1 MRPGRAGL
9 RSASPSVR
17 CYDSVSGRIE
27 ATGGKGGYTH
37 VATHLDDRRSASAEA
52 DGHRRGHL
60 KVAYVMS
67 RFPKLSETFVLGEI
81 LAVEEQGVEVEL
93 FPLLRER
100 AVVVHPE
107 AAALCERARFQPFLS
122 LSILRS
128 QLHFL
133 RRAPRRYVGA
143 LWAVLRGTWGSANYF
158 VGALGIFPKV
168 VHDARLMEADGI
180 AHVHCHFSNHPA
192 AAGFVINRLTG
203 IPYSF
208 TAHGFDLHV
217 DRHMLCEKVGSAA
230 FVVAVSEY
238 NRRLILEECGER
250 ARAQVAVVHC
260 GVDTEFFR
268 APKTAAP
275 ERPFS
280 ILCVGTLHEVK
291 GQGYLVEACRLLAE
305 SGADV
310 ACILVGDG
318 PDRAALL
325 GQIAGSGLEGRVTI
339 AGRRTRAEVAELL
352 GRAHVLVSPSVP
364 TAEGKREGIPVVLME
379 AMASGVSV
387 VASGIS
393 GIPELVEDGKTGL
406 LVPPRDPGALASALS
421 RLHDDPGLRERL
433 ARAGRETVER
443 EFDVRK
449 NAGELVRRFRMH
461 AGVPA

>member
-1 MRPGRAGL
+1 
-9 RSASPSVR
+9 
-17 CYDSVSGRIE
+17 
-27 ATGGKGGYTH
+27 
-37 VATHLDDRRSASAEA
+37 VATDLDDRRSASVHAE
-52 DGHRRGHL
+52 DRPRRL
-60 KVAYVMS
+60 KVGYVMS

-100 AVVVHPE
+100 AEVVHPD
-107 AAALCERARFQPFLS
+107 AAALCERARFQPFVS
-122 LSILRS
+122 LPILRS

-133 RRAPRRYVGA
+133 RRAPRRYLGT
-143 LWAVLRGTWGSANYF
+143 LWDLLRGTWGSANYF

-168 VHDARLMEADGI
+168 VHDARLMEAGGI
-180 AHVHCHFSNHPA
+180 SHVHCHFSNHPA
-192 AAGFVINRLTG
+192 AAGFVVHRLTG

-217 DRHMLCEKVGSAA
+217 DRTMLCEKVADAA

-238 NRRLILEECGER
+238 NRRLILEECGEQAR
-250 ARAQVAVVHC
+250 ARVAVVHC
-260 GVDTEFFR
+260 GVDTEFFHPR
-268 APKTAAP
+268 TTTAP

-305 SGADV
+305 SGTDV
-310 ACILVGDG
+310 ACTLVGEG
-318 PDRAALL
+318 PDRAALME
-325 GQIAGSGLEGRVTI
+325 QIAAAGLEGRVTI

-379 AMASGVSV
+379 AMASGVPV

-393 GIPELVEDGKTGL
+393 GIPELVEDGRTGL
-406 LVPPRDPGALASALS
+406 LVPPRNPPALAGALR
-421 RLHDDPGLRERL
+421 RLHDDPSLRERL

-449 NAGELVRRFRMH
+449 NAAELVRRFRAH
-461 AGVPA
+461 AEVAA

>member
-1 MRPGRAGL
+1 MTLVSAGGIRGRGRGL
-9 RSASPSVR
+9 A
-17 CYDSVSGRIE
+17 Y
-27 ATGGKGGYTH
+27 
-37 VATHLDDRRSASAEA
+37 VATHLDDRRSASAGA
-52 DGHRRGHL
+52 DVDQPRRL

-100 AVVVHPE
+100 EEVVHPE
-107 AAALCERARFQPFLS
+107 AVALSERARFQPFLS
-122 LSILRS
+122 VPILRS

-143 LWAVLRGTWGSANYF
+143 LWALLRGTWGSANYF

-168 VHDARLMEADGI
+168 VHDARLMEAEGI

-192 AAGFVINRLTG
+192 AAGFVVHRLTG

-217 DRHMLCEKVGSAA
+217 DRHMLCEKVAEAA

-238 NRRLILEECGER
+238 NRKLILEECGEPAR
-250 ARAQVAVVHC
+250 ARLAVIHC

-268 APKTAAP
+268 PRTTAAP

-280 ILCVGTLHEVK
+280 ILSVGTLHEVK
-291 GQGYLVEACRLLAE
+291 GQGYLVEACRLLVE

-310 ACILVGDG
+310 ACTLVGDG
-318 PDRAALL
+318 PDRAALVE
-325 GQIAGSGLEGRVTI
+325 QISASGLDGRVTI

-352 GRAHVLVSPSVP
+352 SRAHVLVSPSVP

-379 AMASGVSV
+379 AMASGVPV

-393 GIPELVEDGKTGL
+393 GIPELVEEGRTGL
-406 LVPPRDPGALASALS
+406 LVPPRDPPALASALR
-421 RLHDDPGLRERL
+421 RLHADPALRDEL

-449 NAGELVRRFRMH
+449 NAGELVRRFRVH
-461 AGVPA
+461 AGVAA

>member
-1 MRPGRAGL
+1 
-9 RSASPSVR
+9 
-17 CYDSVSGRIE
+17 
-27 ATGGKGGYTH
+27 
-37 VATHLDDRRSASAEA
+37 VATHLDDRRSASAEREG
-52 DGHRRGHL
+52 DRSGRL

-100 AVVVHPE
+100 AEVIHPE
-107 AAALCERARFQPFLS
+107 AAALCRRARFQPFLS
-122 LSILRS
+122 LPILRS
-128 QLHFL
+128 QLHYL
-133 RRAPRRYVGA
+133 HRAPRRYFGA
-143 LWAVLRGTWGSANYF
+143 LWALLRGTWGSANYF
-158 VGALGIFPKV
+158 IGALGIFPKV

-217 DRHMLCEKVGSAA
+217 DRHMLCEKVGGAA
-230 FVVAVSEY
+230 FVVAVSDY

-250 ARAQVAVVHC
+250 AGARVAVVHC
-260 GVDTEFFR
+260 GVDTDFFR
-268 APKTAAP
+268 PGKAADP

-305 SGADV
+305 SGANV
-310 ACILVGDG
+310 ACTLVGDG
-318 PDRAALL
+318 PDRAALVE
-325 GQIAGSGLEGRVTI
+325 QIAASGLEGRVTI
-339 AGRRTRAEVAELL
+339 TGRRTRAEVAELL

-379 AMASGVSV
+379 AMASGVPV

-406 LVPPRDPGALASALS
+406 LVPPRDPLALAEAL
-421 RLHDDPGLRERL
+421 RLLHDDPALCERL

-443 EFDVRK
+443 EFDVRT
-449 NAGELVRRFRMH
+449 NAGELVRRFRAH

>member
-1 MRPGRAGL
+1 
-9 RSASPSVR
+9 
-17 CYDSVSGRIE
+17 
-27 ATGGKGGYTH
+27 
-37 VATHLDDRRSASAEA
+37 VATDLDDRRSASVEAEG
-52 DGHRRGHL
+52 DRPRL

-81 LAVEEQGVEVEL
+81 LAVEEKGVDVEL

-100 AVVVHPE
+100 AEVMHPE
-107 AAALCERARFQPFLS
+107 AAALCERARFQPLLS
-122 LSILRS
+122 LPILRS

-133 RRAPRRYVGA
+133 RRAPRKYVRT
-143 LWAVLRGTWGSANYF
+143 LWALLRGTWGSANYF

-168 VHDARLMEADGI
+168 VHNARLMEAEDI

-192 AAGFVINRLTG
+192 AAGFVIHRPTG

-217 DRHMLCEKVGSAA
+217 DRHMLCEKVGEAA
-230 FVVAVSEY
+230 FVVTVSEY
-238 NRRLILEECGER
+238 NRRLIVEECGER
-250 ARAQVAVVHC
+250 ACARVAVVHC

-268 APKTAAP
+268 SRTTAAP
-275 ERPFS
+275 EQPFS

-310 ACILVGDG
+310 ACTLVGDG
-318 PDRAALL
+318 PDRAALME
-325 GQIAGSGLEGRVTI
+325 QIAGSGLEGRVTI

-352 GRAHVLVSPSVP
+352 GRTHVLVSPSVP

-379 AMASGVSV
+379 AMASGVPV

-406 LVPPRDPGALASALS
+406 LVPPRDPSALATAVR
-421 RLHDDPGLRERL
+421 RLHDDPALRERL
-433 ARAGRETVER
+433 ALAGREMVER

-449 NAGELVRRFRMH
+449 NAGELVRRFRAH
-461 AGVPA
+461 TGVPA